1 MILTSAFFMGRS
13 EVNRLFGF
21 KTKFRL
27 ESLSLLNCKRME
39 EIIFVIKESPEG
51 GYEAAA
57 LNHSIFTEADDWD
70 QLKLNIKE
78 AVSCHFEE

>member
-1 MILTSAFFMGRS
+1 
-13 EVNRLFGF
+13 
-21 KTKFRL
+21 
-27 ESLSLLNCKRME
+27 ME

-78 AVSCHFEE
+78 AVSCHFEDEDQKLIRLHFVKDELMTV

>member
-1 MILTSAFFMGRS
+1 
-13 EVNRLFGF
+13 
-21 KTKFRL
+21 
-27 ESLSLLNCKRME
+27 ME

-78 AVSCHFEE
+78 AVSCHFEDEDQKLIRLHVVKDELMTV

>member
-1 MILTSAFFMGRS
+1 
-13 EVNRLFGF
+13 
-21 KTKFRL
+21 
-27 ESLSLLNCKRME
+27 ME

-70 QLKLNIKE
+70 QLELNIKE